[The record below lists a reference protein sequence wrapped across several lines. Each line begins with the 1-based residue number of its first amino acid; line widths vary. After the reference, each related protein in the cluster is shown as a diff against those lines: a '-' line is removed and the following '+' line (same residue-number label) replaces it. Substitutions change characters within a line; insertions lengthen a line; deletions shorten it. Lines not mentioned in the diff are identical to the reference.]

1 MAQDD
6 ILLEVEGLTKIY
18 GQHKALDRVSFV
30 LKRGEI
36 HCLVGENGAGKS
48 TLIKI
53 LSGAIAPEEGS
64 ISLLGRKFKSLTPR
78 ESMELGLSTIYQD
91 VELIESLSVAD
102 NIFLGSE
109 KKGMLP
115 FVIDTRSQNEKAR
128 DILDLL
134 HIDIDEK
141 AIVENLT
148 PAKKQMLQIV
158 KALHRDAKIL
168 IMDEPTSSLGL
179 EETQSLMKLVGEL
192 KAKGIGIIY
201 ISHYLEEIFQI
212 GDTITILKDGEY
224 VGTYPKNSIDVET
237 VIRKMVGRD
246 ASLFFRRERVPLGG
260 TSFEVRHLSQRG
272 VVDDVSFSV
281 RSGEIFGFGGL
292 VGSGRTELVNLI
304 CGIVRRDSGEI
315 LLSGR
320 KLTIRRPKDAIKAGI
335 CLITEDRKKYA
346 LFGERSVTENVM
358 IISNE
363 LFGGYIL
370 KLREENS
377 STDTKIGELKIA
389 VSSRSQTVR
398 SLSGGNQ
405 QKTVIARWLL
415 SRAEVFIFDE
425 PTKGIDIGA
434 KEDVYKLI
442 LELARGG
449 KSVIMISSDMP
460 ELISMSDR
468 IGVMRNGR
476 LIQVL
481 EGGNVK
487 EEDLIHHF
495 IGM

>member
-1 MAQDD
+1 
-6 ILLEVEGLTKIY
+6 
-18 GQHKALDRVSFV
+18 
-30 LKRGEI
+30 
-36 HCLVGENGAGKS
+36 
-48 TLIKI
+48 
-53 LSGAIAPEEGS
+53 
-64 ISLLGRKFKSLTPR
+64 
-78 ESMELGLSTIYQD
+78 
-91 VELIESLSVAD
+91 
-102 NIFLGSE
+102 
-109 KKGMLP
+109 
-115 FVIDTRSQNEKAR
+115 
-128 DILDLL
+128 
-134 HIDIDEK
+134 
-141 AIVENLT
+141 
-148 PAKKQMLQIV
+148 
-158 KALHRDAKIL
+158 
-168 IMDEPTSSLGL
+168 
-179 EETQSLMKLVGEL
+179 
-192 KAKGIGIIY
+192 
-201 ISHYLEEIFQI
+201 
-212 GDTITILKDGEY
+212 
-224 VGTYPKNSIDVET
+224 
-237 VIRKMVGRD
+237 
-246 ASLFFRRERVPLGG
+246 
-260 TSFEVRHLSQRG
+260 
-272 VVDDVSFSV
+272 
-281 RSGEIFGFGGL
+281 
-292 VGSGRTELVNLI
+292 
-304 CGIVRRDSGEI
+304 VRRDSGEI